1 MPYDSLISR
10 TDAAALVPEEV
21 SRAMLGRI
29 RGEIS
34 AALQLFT
41 RVPVARS
48 QVRFPILSALPIAY
62 WVTGDTG
69 LKQTSEMA
77 WANKY
82 LNIEELAVIVPLP
95 ENVVNDLDDSGVD
108 IWAEIR
114 PDIEDAIGNAFDTA
128 VFFGINAPASFPT
141 NVNAAAAA
149 AGNTATIGTATTAA
163 GGIQDD
169 LDVLIGLVEDDGYD
183 PTGIVAKR
191 SLKGLLRR
199 ARDTQGQRLAG
210 VNADYTEYE
219 GLTIAYPARGLWPTA
234 VSTVRAFVGDFS
246 EFVAGVRQDIS
257 FKVFDTGVIQDNT
270 GAIVYN
276 LLQQDMV
283 AVRFTFRAGWQ
294 VSNRINSDQPV
305 EANRYPVGRL
315 LAAAV

>member
-1 MPYDSLISR
+1 MAYNDILSR
-10 TDAAALVPEEV
+10 TDSGALVPEEV
-21 SRAMLGRI
+21 SNAMLGRV
-29 RGEIS
+29 RGEVS
-34 AALQLFT
+34 AALQLFR
-41 RVPVARS
+41 RVPVART

-62 WVTGDTG
+62 WVNGDTG
-69 LKQTSEMA
+69 LKQTTDLA
-77 WANKY
+77 WTNKY
-82 LNIEELAVIVPLP
+82 LNIEEIAVIVPLP
-95 ENVVNDLDDSGVD
+95 ENVVMDLEGAGVD
-108 IWAEIR
+108 IWGEIR
-114 PDIEDAIGNAFDTA
+114 PDIEDAIGNTFDTA
-128 VFFGINAPASFPT
+128 VFFGTNAPASFPT
-141 NVNAAAAA
+141 NVNAASVA
-149 AGNTATIGTATTAA
+149 AGNTATIGTATQAQ

-169 LDVLIGLVEDDGYD
+169 LDAVIGLVEDDGFD

-191 SLKGLLRR
+191 SIKGLLRR
-199 ARDTQGQRLAG
+199 ARTTQGQRLEG

-219 GLTIAYPARGLWPTA
+219 GLTISYPARGLWPTA
-234 VSTVRAFVGDFS
+234 AGTVRAFVGDFS

-294 VSNRINSDQPV
+294 VSNRINLDQPV

-315 LAAAV
+315 LAA

>member
-21 SRAMLGRI
+21 SREMLGRV

-34 AALQLFT
+34 AALQLFR
-41 RVPVARS
+41 RVPVAGS
-48 QVRFPILSALPIAY
+48 QVRFPVLSALPIAY

-69 LKQTSEMA
+69 LKQTTEAA

-82 LNIEELAVIVPLP
+82 LNIEEIAVIVPLP
-95 ENVVNDLDDSGVD
+95 ANVVMDLESAGVD

-128 VFFGINAPASFPT
+128 VFFGTNAPGTFPT
-141 NVNAAAAA
+141 NINAAALA
-149 AGNTATIGTATTAA
+149 AGNTATIGTSTAA
-163 GGIQDD
+163 QGGIQGDID
-169 LDVLIGLVEDDGYD
+169 LVIGTVEDDGFD

-191 SLKGLLRR
+191 SLRGLLRR
-199 ARDTQGQRLAG
+199 ARDVNGNRLAG
-210 VNADYTEYE
+210 VNADYTQYE
-219 GLTIAYPARGLWPTA
+219 GLDIVYPARGLWPTA

-246 EFVAGVRQDIS
+246 EFVAGVRQDID
-257 FKVFDTGVIQDNT
+257 FKVFDTGVIQD
-270 GAIVYN
+270 GAGVIVYN
-276 LLQQDMV
+276 LLQQDML

-294 VSNRINSDQPV
+294 VSNRINLEQPT

-315 LAAAV
+315 LAAA